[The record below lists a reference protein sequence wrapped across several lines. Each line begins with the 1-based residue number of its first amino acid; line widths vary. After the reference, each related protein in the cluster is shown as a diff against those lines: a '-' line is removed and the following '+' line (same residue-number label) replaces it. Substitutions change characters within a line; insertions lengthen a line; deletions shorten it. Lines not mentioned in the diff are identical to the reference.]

1 MEKDSF
7 ELSPELAA
15 ESGHCDNTSE
25 IPTEIASP
33 PLQALPGGYDA
44 SRFNALRHGVLSAY
58 TVLPWEDKAE
68 YEALLSAFV
77 KEHAPDGPTEEHLVE
92 EIAGVLWRKR
102 RLRIAEG
109 ASYRRGLEEIGRPS
123 LKTRA
128 SALIKV
134 EPLIDQ
140 LTKTLLLED
149 GDFPELKRREASART
164 ALAILSAGK
173 AGAYEAALAELD
185 ESTGRNWEFQITPG
199 PEDEDQDQD
208 EEGFPPDATGLAEYL
223 NNCVLPPLAAH
234 FGYVENQHLIR
245 EQVLGEAF
253 PCTRLEKL
261 SRYEVHLDRKLERM
275 LAMLLRL
282 QSRRQSSE
290 AS

>member
-15 ESGHCDNTSE
+15 ETGHCDNTSQ
-25 IPTEIASP
+25 IPTEMASP
-33 PLQALPGGYDA
+33 PLRASPGGYDA

-185 ESTGRNWEFQITPG
+185 ESTRRNWEFQSTREHED
-199 PEDEDQDQD
+199 EDEDQDK
-208 EEGFPPDATGLAEYL
+208 EGFTPDATGLAEYL
-223 NNCVLPPLAAH
+223 NDHLLPRLAAY
-234 FGYVENQHLIR
+234 FG
-245 EQVLGEAF
+245 
-253 PCTRLEKL
+253 TSKT
-261 SRYEVHLDRKLERM
+261 KT
-275 LAMLLRL
+275 
-282 QSRRQSSE
+282 
-290 AS
+290 